1 MSAASLTGQVAAF
14 KKGLQSV
21 GYTEGKNVEIEFR
34 WAEGHYDRLPA
45 LATDLVRRQVA
56 VIVTIGGGPPAF
68 AAKAASTTIPIVFMV
83 GRDPVE
89 MGLVKSLNRPGGN
102 ATGINLLIVEMKSK
116 RIELIRQLA
125 PTSNVFAILVNPK
138 SPDADVQ
145 LRAVQSAADA
155 LNEQIKI
162 FNASNEIELERAF
175 ANFREDNIGGLIL
188 VADPFFMNRRDQII
202 SSAAQGRF
210 PALYFLREF
219 VESGGL
225 ASYGSNLQ
233 TKWPPPR
240 SQVLADRPPLAG
252 ETLWPPLVRIA
263 VPPLVSG
270 AGAPLGVFLSA
281 DHCHH
286 CRFN

>member
-1 MSAASLTGQVAAF
+1 M
-14 KKGLQSV
+14 
-21 GYTEGKNVEIEFR
+21 EIEFR

-145 LRAVQSAADA
+145 LRAVQSAAAA
-155 LNEQIKI
+155 LK
-162 FNASNEIELERAF
+162 
-175 ANFREDNIGGLIL
+175 
-188 VADPFFMNRRDQII
+188 
-202 SSAAQGRF
+202 
-210 PALYFLREF
+210 
-219 VESGGL
+219 
-225 ASYGSNLQ
+225 
-233 TKWPPPR
+233 
-240 SQVLADRPPLAG
+240 
-252 ETLWPPLVRIA
+252 
-263 VPPLVSG
+263 
-270 AGAPLGVFLSA
+270 
-281 DHCHH
+281 
-286 CRFN
+286 